1 MVIHNQSEF
10 DVRMRIFGLIGI
22 FFVIISVIFF
32 LTRDISSLV
41 SNDTTVSG
49 FYNFISGYVSFTM
62 ALIMLFGGLGLI
74 FYDNYKLRKSS
85 PKLPGGR
92 RKL

>member
-1 MVIHNQSEF
+1 VEILVIHNQSEF
-10 DVRMRIFGLIGI
+10 DVHMRIFGLIGI

-32 LTRDISSLV
+32 VTRDISSLA
-41 SNDTTVSG
+41 SYDTTVSG

-74 FYDNYKLRKSS
+74 FYKESDFS
-85 PKLPGGR
+85 
-92 RKL
+92 